1 MTGIH
6 TFRFCKRM
14 PFFTPQKSVLMS
26 ILPYA
31 ENPSGVVYARK
42 PYGECAGNNS
52 MEGELIISLPKLDD
66 RCVYKIN
73 RQLAC
78 LEGLHFSGYYGP
90 ASCLLLKYDPDKIL
104 DPAIISTIVHHLN
117 HKIKVQMIRGIRIYD
132 VVDGKIDEPIRPS
145 KKAAQKKKA
154 TSDQ

>member
-1 MTGIH
+1 MRKILQVL
-6 TFRFCKRM
+6 FM
-14 PFFTPQKSVLMS
+14 LMSVLAS
-26 ILPYA
+26 A
-31 ENPSGVVYARK
+31 QETTGWK
-42 PYGECAGNNS
+42 
-52 MEGELIISLPKLDD
+52 ELIISLPKLDD

-132 VVDGKIDEPIRPS
+132 VVDGKIDEPMRPS
-145 KKAAQKKKA
+145 KKAVQKKKA
-154 TSDQ
+154 NVSQ